1 MATTTVPFRERFQE
15 SISRRF
21 NWQYFL
27 QDNITGS
34 WFLTIWVIVLLLATL
49 GLTVRQLGIFPAAT
63 AVILITWFIGI
74 LLTVA
79 EGLHFYHSAVG
90 RWLKANMFN
99 SLSNTLLT
107 LFLLLVLYA
116 ILYGIWQW
124 AVVNATFSQYLT
136 EPKDRPQ
143 DGATWG
149 VIIGAWDLLMYG
161 RFPREQ
167 LYRVWTVVAF
177 FVMMS
182 IVSFAANKTG
192 LWERITP
199 LRKILTAIWILSP
212 IFVYILLAGVPAIP
226 LISFIQLNFGLFTI
240 PFPQALLIEALVLG
254 LYALLL
260 WQRVVKFS
268 WAGLA
273 VWAFAWPIARVLWWA
288 IGKSGTFPPINVS
301 LWGGLLLT
309 LIIASAVII
318 LSFPMGMIL
327 ALGRRSEIRGI
338 PWWLIWPVAIII
350 AIWGLTTSTPN
361 ILATADNTV
370 QQIMAFWP
378 IVVLLGAYILSS
390 AFKGNVIAAASA
402 AFIEFIRGVP
412 LITLLFMAII
422 MAPFFL
428 GEGAALE
435 NVWAVIIGYALF
447 SAAYMAELIRGGL
460 QAIPRG
466 QYDAGDAIGLN
477 TLQKMRFIILPQA
490 ITIVIP
496 GIVGQFIGSYKS
508 SSLVAI
514 VGLFELL
521 GITRVVVSNP
531 QWLGLRLELYVFVGV
546 VYFTGSFI
554 MSWYSRRMETRLSV
568 GQS

>member
-1 MATTTVPFRERFQE
+1 MAATTVPFRERFQE
-15 SISRRF
+15 SISQRF

-27 QDNITGS
+27 QDNVTGS
-34 WFLTIWVIVLLLATL
+34 WFLTVWVVILLLATL
-49 GLTVRQLGIFPAAT
+49 GLTIRQMGVFPGAT
-63 AVILITWFIGI
+63 IIILLAWFIGI
-74 LLTVA
+74 LLTA
-79 EGLHFYHSAVG
+79 GEGLHIYHSRVG
-90 RWLKANMFN
+90 RWLKTNMFN
-99 SLSNTLLT
+99 SISNTLLS

-116 ILYGIWQW
+116 LLYGIWQW

-136 EPKDRPQ
+136 EPQDRPQ

-149 VIIGAWDLLMYG
+149 VIVGAWDLLMYG

-167 LYRVWTVVAF
+167 LYRVWAVVAF
-177 FVMMS
+177 FVVMA
-182 IVSFAANKTG
+182 IVSFAANKSG
-192 LWERITP
+192 LWERINP
-199 LRKILTAIWILSP
+199 LRKVLLALWVVSP
-212 IFVYILLAGVPAIP
+212 VIVYILLAGVPADGDFINP
-226 LISFIQLNFGLFTI
+226 RTLIIGEI
-240 PFPQALLIEALVLG
+240 LVLG
-254 LYALLL
+254 TFALVA
-260 WQRVVKFS
+260 WQRVIKFS
-268 WAGLA
+268 WLSLII
-273 VWAFAWPIARVLWWA
+273 WAFAWPAAYIVWRA
-288 IGKSGTFPPINVS
+288 IGRTGAFRPINVS

-318 LSFPMGMIL
+318 LSFPMGMVL
-327 ALGRRSEIRGI
+327 ALGRRSQIRGI
-338 PWWLIWPVAIII
+338 PWWLIWPVAIIVT
-350 AIWGLTTSTPN
+350 IWGFTTSTPE
-361 ILATADNTV
+361 ILASADNTA
-370 QQIMAFWP
+370 QQVIAFWP
-378 IVVLLGAYILSS
+378 LLILLLAYILNTT
-390 AFKGNVIAAASA
+390 FKGNVIAAAST

-428 GEGAALE
+428 GEGATLE
-435 NVWAVIIGYALF
+435 NVWAVILGYALF

-477 TLQKMRFIILPQA
+477 TFQKMRFIILPQA

-521 GITRVVVSNP
+521 GITRVIVSNP

-546 VYFTGSFI
+546 VYFVGSFI
-554 MSWYSRRMETRLSV
+554 MSWYSRRMEARLSI
-568 GQS
+568 GQN